1 MACIAICYHTIGF
14 NLKSNV
20 VLWPSTTT
28 LTIWFDESIA
38 ILSFVCIFFS
48 KLRIFP
54 CVFFSN
60 HISFAPTFVMCSRLV
75 LSFIEFWISFLTAS
89 ITAVLQNILGLLVLF
104 CISLISTLQS
114 SFYWACN
121 FLSLYFFFYV
131 NFISFSVSVAPAHL
145 VWCVIFFVSG
155 ECVLLAN
162 SNWLGFQLPA
172 SLQFQFLSL
181 NWFFLDSLFQTSVC

>member
-1 MACIAICYHTIGF
+1 MFGFSICFLLCSIWLLCIRFMACIAICYHTIGF
-14 NLKSNV
+14 NLKIKCGPLTFYYNFNYV
-20 VLWPSTTT
+20 VWWIYCYIVFCLY
-28 LTIWFDESIA
+28 L
-38 ILSFVCIFFS
+38 FS

-60 HISFAPTFVMCSRLV
+60 HIFFAPTFFICSRLV
-75 LSFIEFWISFLTAS
+75 LSFLEFWISFLTAS

-145 VWCVIFFVSG
+145 IWCVIFFVSG
-155 ECVLLAN
+155 ECVLLTK
-162 SNWLGFQLPA
+162 L
-172 SLQFQFLSL
+172 
-181 NWFFLDSLFQTSVC
+181 